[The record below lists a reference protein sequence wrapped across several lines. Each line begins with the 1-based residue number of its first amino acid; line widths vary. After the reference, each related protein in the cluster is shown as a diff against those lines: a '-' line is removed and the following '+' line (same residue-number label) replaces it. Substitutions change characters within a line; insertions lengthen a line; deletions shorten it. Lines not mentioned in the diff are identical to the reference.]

1 MNFIPPDFA
10 PASSEIFML
19 IMVCVVMLADL
30 TVGENRRY
38 IAYLLTQITL
48 LGCALLTFLSFSTET
63 NQTFSGMFVD
73 DTMADILKLMVY
85 GTVFAVLVYC
95 LRHWG

>member
-30 TVGENRRY
+30 AAGDNRRY
-38 IAYLLTQITL
+38 VAYLLTQVTL
-48 LGCALLTFLSFSTET
+48 LGCAILTLYHFLQKLNTLSTECMLT
-63 NQTFSGMFVD
+63 IRWPIS
-73 DTMADILKLMVY
+73 
-85 GTVFAVLVYC
+85 
-95 LRHWG
+95 

>member
-1 MNFIPPDFA
+1 MNFISPDFA

-30 TVGENRRY
+30 TAGENRRY
-38 IAYLLTQITL
+38 VAYLLTQITL

-63 NQTFSGMFVD
+63 NQTFSG
-73 DTMADILKLMVY
+73 
-85 GTVFAVLVYC
+85 
-95 LRHWG
+95 